1 MDQDDDQYRWESGY
15 ERTWEVIQE
24 DESGSIAA
32 AVNAINQKNRR
43 KELAQLPNVRLGM
56 MRHLYVVLDMSDA
69 MKDQDLR
76 PNRLFCSIE
85 LLKEFIFMYFDSNPI
100 SQIGLIIT
108 RKKRSEKISEL
119 AGNPR
124 SHVALLEQLKYQE
137 CEGEASI
144 QNALEMGLQTL
155 KHMPKYSSRE
165 MLFVLGCLTTCDP
178 GNILKTLKMLSRSL
192 FNLSKRVFL
201 QRTMTT
207 ESPFKPT
214 ILQNQVA
221 LVTGGSSGIG
231 LEICRELGKH
241 GCSVVMMGRRAEM
254 LTLAEK
260 MLTDEGIRAFSVQG
274 DVRIPEDGV
283 RAVKSTVEKFGGLD
297 CLINGAA
304 GNFLCAAENL
314 TPNGFKT
321 VLDIDTQGTFNMCR
335 AAFPQLRESSNA
347 NIINIST
354 TFHYAAMWYQ
364 AHVCAAKAAVD
375 ALTRALAL
383 EWGEYGIR
391 VNGIAPGP
399 IADTA
404 GFSKL
409 GGSLMDT
416 DSSENPLLEAIPL
429 KRIGTKWDVAMSVLY
444 LCSTAGQ
451 NITGSIL
458 VNDGGNWLYKP
469 QILDRETVQSFSRSV
484 EKKSR
489 QAGIATKSKL

>member
-1 MDQDDDQYRWESGY
+1 
-15 ERTWEVIQE
+15 
-24 DESGSIAA
+24 
-32 AVNAINQKNRR
+32 
-43 KELAQLPNVRLGM
+43 
-56 MRHLYVVLDMSDA
+56 
-69 MKDQDLR
+69 
-76 PNRLFCSIE
+76 
-85 LLKEFIFMYFDSNPI
+85 
-100 SQIGLIIT
+100 
-108 RKKRSEKISEL
+108 
-119 AGNPR
+119 
-124 SHVALLEQLKYQE
+124 
-137 CEGEASI
+137 
-144 QNALEMGLQTL
+144 
-155 KHMPKYSSRE
+155 
-165 MLFVLGCLTTCDP
+165 
-178 GNILKTLKMLSRSL
+178 
-192 FNLSKRVFL
+192 
-201 QRTMTT
+201 MTT

-429 KRIGTKWDVAMSVLY
+429 KRIGTKWDIAMSVLY